1 MNGCTSAECERERER
16 EREREK
22 EIEMSIKLLNL
33 PFVSFFYPNLSLK
46 PLRCNAKPRTACHSH
61 SHL

>member
-1 MNGCTSAECERERER
+1 MGVLVLNVC
-16 EREREK
+16 EREK